1 MTEFS
6 GASNPFR
13 KSELIIN
20 KSKFIGYSVIANSR
34 EGFLA
39 RVKEIKINNPSAS
52 HAVYGLLIK
61 KNTIEPHFSDD
72 GEPSGTGGRPLISI
86 LESKKIING
95 GLVVVRYYG
104 GINLGMGGL
113 ARAYS
118 QAGSKA
124 ILASR
129 LDNFIELYDSIL
141 TIKYSSLDFIS
152 KVILDNKGVILDR
165 NFDQNIILKI
175 KVSASTKA
183 LIEKKFPATK
193 IQLLV

>member
-1 MTEFS
+1 MHIFISE
-6 GASNPFR
+6 G

-20 KSKFIGYSVIANSR
+20 KSKFIAYSVIANSR

-39 RVKEIKINNPSAS
+39 RVREIKINNPSAS

-129 LDNFIELYDSIL
+129 LDNFIELYDYIL
-141 TIKYSSLDFIS
+141 TIKYNSLKIIS

-165 NFDQNIILKI
+165 NFEQNIILKI
-175 KVSASTKA
+175 RVSTLTKA
-183 LIEKKFPATK
+183 LIEKKFPTTK
-193 IQLLV
+193 IQSLV

>member
-1 MTEFS
+1 MHILISE
-6 GASNPFR
+6 G
-13 KSELIIN
+13 KSELIVN

-39 RVKEIKINNPSAS
+39 RVREIKINNPSAS

-129 LDNFIELYDSIL
+129 LDNFIELKDYIL
-141 TIKYSSLDFIS
+141 TIKYNILDFIS

-175 KVSASTKA
+175 RVSTSTKA
-183 LIEKKFPATK
+183 LIEKKFPTTK
-193 IQLLV
+193 IQSLV

>member
-1 MTEFS
+1 MRILISEEQ
-6 GASNPFR
+6 
-13 KSELIIN
+13 SELIVN

-34 EGFLA
+34 EGFLDKV
-39 RVKEIKINNPSAS
+39 REIKINNPSAS
-52 HAVYGLLIK
+52 HAVYGLRIK

-129 LDNFIELYDSIL
+129 LDNFIELNDYIL
-141 TIKYSSLDFIS
+141 TIKYNSLDLIY
-152 KVILDNKGVILDR
+152 KVIDDNKGVIIDR
-165 NFDQNIILKI
+165 KFDQNVTLKI
-175 KVSASTKA
+175 RVSTSTKT
-183 LIEKKFPATK
+183 LLEKKFPTTK
-193 IQLLV
+193 IQSLA

>member
-1 MTEFS
+1 MHILISE
-6 GASNPFR
+6 G
-13 KSELIIN
+13 KSELIVN

-34 EGFLA
+34 EVFLA
-39 RVKEIKINNPSAS
+39 RVREIKLNNSSAG
-52 HAVYGLLIK
+52 HAVYGMLIK

-118 QAGSKA
+118 QTGLKA
-124 ILASR
+124 ILASS
-129 LDNFIELYDSIL
+129 LDNFIELFDYIL
-141 TIKYSSLDFIS
+141 TIKYNNLDLIS
-152 KVILDNKGVILDR
+152 KVIHDNKGVIIDR
-165 NFDQNIILKI
+165 NFDQNITLKI
-175 KVSASTKA
+175 RVSASIKA
-183 LIEKKFPATK
+183 LLEKKFPTTK
-193 IQLLV
+193 IQPLV

>member
-1 MTEFS
+1 MHILISE
-6 GASNPFR
+6 G
-13 KSELIIN
+13 KSELIVN

-39 RVKEIKINNPSAS
+39 RVREIKINNPSAS

-86 LESKKIING
+86 LESKNIING

-129 LDNFIELYDSIL
+129 LDNFIELKDYIL
-141 TIKYSSLDFIS
+141 TIKYNLLDFIS

-175 KVSASTKA
+175 RVSTSTKA
-183 LIEKKFPATK
+183 LIEKKFPTTK
-193 IQLLV
+193 IQLLI

>member
-1 MTEFS
+1 MHILISE
-6 GASNPFR
+6 G
-13 KSELIIN
+13 KSELIVN

-34 EGFLA
+34 EAFLA
-39 RVKEIKINNPSAS
+39 RVREIKLNNSSAG

-61 KNTIEPHFSDD
+61 KNTIEPYFSDD

-129 LDNFIELYDSIL
+129 LDNFIELNDYIL
-141 TIKYSSLDFIS
+141 IIKYNSLDVIY
-152 KVILDNKGVILDR
+152 KVIDENKGVILDR
-165 NFDQNIILKI
+165 NFDQNVTLKI
-175 KVSASTKA
+175 RVSTSTKA
-183 LIEKKFPATK
+183 LLEKKFPTTK

>member
-1 MTEFS
+1 M
-6 GASNPFR
+6 
-13 KSELIIN
+13 
-20 KSKFIGYSVIANSR
+20 
-34 EGFLA
+34 
-39 RVKEIKINNPSAS
+39 
-52 HAVYGLLIK
+52 LIK

-129 LDNFIELYDSIL
+129 LDNFIELNDYIL
-141 TIKYSSLDFIS
+141 TIKYNSLDSIY
-152 KVILDNKGVILDR
+152 KVIYDNKGIIIDR
-165 NFDQNIILKI
+165 NFDQNVTLKI
-175 KVSASTKA
+175 RVSTSTKA
-183 LIEKKFPATK
+183 LIEKKFPTTK
-193 IQLLV
+193 IQSLA

>member
-1 MTEFS
+1 MRILISEEQ
-6 GASNPFR
+6 
-13 KSELIIN
+13 SELIVN
-20 KSKFIGYSVIANSR
+20 KSKFIGYSVIANSK
-34 EGFLA
+34 EGFLD
-39 RVKEIKINNPSAS
+39 RVREIKINNPSAS

-129 LDNFIELYDSIL
+129 LDNFIELNDYIL

-175 KVSASTKA
+175 RVSTSTKA
-183 LIEKKFPATK
+183 LIEKKFPTTK
-193 IQLLV
+193 IQSLV

>member
-1 MTEFS
+1 MRILISEEQ
-6 GASNPFR
+6 
-13 KSELIIN
+13 SELIVN

-34 EGFLA
+34 EGFLDKV
-39 RVKEIKINNPSAS
+39 REIKINNPSAS
-52 HAVYGLLIK
+52 HAVYGLRIK

-124 ILASR
+124 ILTSR
-129 LDNFIELYDSIL
+129 LDNFIELHDYIL
-141 TIKYSSLDFIS
+141 FIKYSSLDYIS
-152 KVILDNKGVILDR
+152 KVVHDNKGVILDR
-165 NFDQNIILKI
+165 NFDQNITLKI
-175 KVSASTKA
+175 RVSASTKA
-183 LIEKKFPATK
+183 LIEKKFPTAK
-193 IQLLV
+193 IQSLV

>member
-1 MTEFS
+1 MHILISE
-6 GASNPFR
+6 G
-13 KSELIIN
+13 KSELIVN
-20 KSKFIGYSVIANSR
+20 KSKFIGYSVIAHSR
-34 EGFLA
+34 EGYLA
-39 RVKEIKINNPSAS
+39 RVREIRINNPPAG
-52 HAVYGLLIK
+52 HAVYGLLITE
-61 KNTIEPHFSDD
+61 NTIEPYFSDD

-118 QAGSKA
+118 QTGLKA
-124 ILASR
+124 ILASKV
-129 LDNFIELYDSIL
+129 DNFIELYDYIL
-141 TIKYSSLDFIS
+141 TIKYNSLDTIS

-175 KVSASTKA
+175 RVSTSTKV
-183 LIEKKFPATK
+183 LIEKKFPTTK
-193 IQLLV
+193 IQSLV